1 MEDQVLEKASV
12 SDNPYDVLGIKP
24 EASAEDVQKAFRK
37 LAKTY
42 HPDLNPGN
50 KKAGEQ
56 FARISAAYDIL
67 GDPDKR
73 ARFDRGEIDASG
85 AEKPARRF
93 YRDFA
98 AAGEGAPYASASEFE
113 EVMDG
118 DEILSEFL
126 RRGGRT
132 TFRMRGADVR
142 LRLALDFLD
151 AVNGASKRVVLPD
164 GTTLDLTIPAGAEDG
179 QILLLRGRGEPGLG
193 GAQAGDLLV
202 ELEVR
207 PHRLFRR
214 EGNDIRLDLP
224 ISLTEAV
231 LGAKIEVPTPS
242 GPVTMAIPKGSNS
255 GRVLRLRGK
264 GVPSSDRQ
272 RGDMYVTLQVK
283 LPENDAQLEAFIET
297 WSSGRFHNPRQ
308 YMAA

>member
-1 MEDQVLEKASV
+1 MG
-12 SDNPYDVLGIKP
+12 DNPYDVLGIKP

-37 LAKTY
+37 LAKKH

-50 KKAGEQ
+50 KKAGEH

-85 AEKPARRF
+85 AEKPTHRF

-98 AAGEGAPYASASEFE
+98 TAGEGYRYGSGPEFE
-113 EVMDG
+113 DVRTG
-118 DEILSEFL
+118 DDFLSEIL

-132 TFRMRGADVR
+132 TFRMRGADVH
-142 LRLALDFLD
+142 LRLTLDFLD
-151 AVNGASKRVVLPD
+151 AVNGATKRVVLPE
-164 GTTLDLTIPAGAEDG
+164 GATLDVTIPAGSRDG
-179 QILLLRGRGEPGLG
+179 QILLLRGMGEPGPG
-193 GAQAGDLLV
+193 GGPAGDLLV

-214 EGNDIRLDLP
+214 EGEDIWLDLP

-231 LGAKIEVPTPS
+231 LGARIEVPTPS
-242 GPVTMAIPKGSNS
+242 GPVTVTIPKGSNT

-264 GVPSSDRQ
+264 GVPRPDHR
-272 RGDMYVTLQVK
+272 RGDMYITLQVK
-283 LPENDAQLEAFIET
+283 LPDSDPQLEAFVEK
-297 WSSGRFHNPRQ
+297 WSAGRLHNPRQ
-308 YMAA
+308 NIVAPAGSSGG